1 MCTLLS
7 GLYIGGDHEGGGG
20 GGSSQRRKKNVS
32 LNIHLYTLQ
41 RFTSIGLYWI
51 NTEIKQSTVKTK
63 ISKICNEIR
72 GVCEGG
78 GGAGGRYRNTGPPS
92 S

>member
-1 MCTLLS
+1 MLALK
-7 GLYIGGDHEGGGG
+7 GLE
-20 GGSSQRRKKNVS
+20 RKLKLIEFFS

-51 NTEIKQSTVKTK
+51 NTEIKQSTMKTK

-72 GVCEGG
+72 AGGGGGG
-78 GGAGGRYRNTGPPS
+78 GGAGDGGGGG
-92 S
+92 